1 MHVVA
6 DVYQEVPSYC
16 NVSIVKLVASQ
27 ELGVLQGLPHRLQC

>member
-16 NVSIVKLVASQ
+16 NVSVVELVASQ
-27 ELGVLQGLPHRLQC
+27 ELGLLQGLPQRLQC